1 MGKFK
6 GKYRIESNRAKF
18 WDYSSCADYFITICI
33 EDRENLL
40 GHIENGNMILSEYGE
55 IVESE
60 IKKIP
65 EYHKRIIMDVWVV
78 MPNHIHLI
86 VSLGDYDFDNGI
98 STIDDNENGNEN
110 GNGNWYGDDNDD
122 GNGNGNV
129 EKIHEFSLPPP
140 LLAPQQPSP
149 PSSPPPQQP
158 IKQWWFNP
166 DYKPTIDEIKQYRK
180 QRRKMLIPKILGKFQ
195 QQTSKQ
201 INILRNTPGTKNW
214 QANYHDHII
223 RNNEEYVRI
232 KNYIINN
239 PIKWDKDRFN
249 SKNQEKTDE

>member
-1 MGKFK
+1 MDKFK

-18 WDYSSCADYFITICI
+18 WDYSYPGDYFITICI
-33 EDRENLL
+33 ADRKNIL
-40 GHIENGNMILSEYGE
+40 GHIENGIMILSEYGK
-55 IVESE
+55 IVETE

-86 VSLGDYDFDNGI
+86 VSLGDHDFDNGI
-98 STIDDNENGNEN
+98 STIGVDGNADMN
-110 GNGNWYGDDNDD
+110 GNGDVRGNVD
-122 GNGNGNV
+122 GNAGGN
-129 EKIHEFSLPPP
+129 
-140 LLAPQQPSP
+140 
-149 PSSPPPQQP
+149 
-158 IKQWWFNP
+158 

-214 QANYHDHII
+214 QHDYHDHII
-223 RNNEEYVRI
+223 RNNEEYERI

-239 PIKWDKDRFN
+239 PLKWNEDKFN
-249 SKNQEKTDE
+249 SENAEKQ